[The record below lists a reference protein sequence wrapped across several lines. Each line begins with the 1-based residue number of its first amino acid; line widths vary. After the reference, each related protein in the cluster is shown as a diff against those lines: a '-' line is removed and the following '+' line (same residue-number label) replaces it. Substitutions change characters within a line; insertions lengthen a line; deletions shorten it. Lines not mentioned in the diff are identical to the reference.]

1 MPRKTQ
7 SPATSDTG
15 SQEST
20 EEIIRRRAY
29 YLFEQRGGRYGTDL
43 ADWLQAEAEVMAKKP
58 GASADN
64 TERAQDA
71 GAADAA

>member
-1 MPRKTQ
+1 MPSKIE
-7 SPATSDTG
+7 SPVISDMG

-20 EEIIRRRAY
+20 EEIIRTRAY
-29 YLFEQRGGRYGTDL
+29 YLFEQRGSRYGNDL
-43 ADWLQAEAEVMAKKP
+43 DDWLRAEAEVMAKKP

-71 GAADAA
+71 SVVDAA

>member
-1 MPRKTQ
+1 MPRKIE
-7 SPATSDTG
+7 SRVISDMG

-20 EEIIRRRAY
+20 EEIIRTRAY
-29 YLFEQRGGRYGTDL
+29 YLFEQRGGRYGNDFD
-43 ADWLQAEAEVMAKKP
+43 DWLRAEAEVMAKKP

-71 GAADAA
+71 GAVDAA